1 MVETSARRKFLLVL
15 IKPSHYDDDG
25 YVIQWRK
32 AWIPSN
38 SLAALYGLALDLIE
52 RKALGA
58 EIEIELDAFDE
69 MNTVIPIGKLLRR
82 FRDAGNF
89 GLLCL
94 TGVQSNQFPRA
105 MDIARPFRDAGVQV
119 AVGGFHVSGCLSML
133 DELPPD
139 LKQAQ
144 EMGISFFAGEA
155 EERLEGFLRDA
166 IAGRLEP
173 VYNYLN
179 DLPGLEGQVVPY
191 LPERLLRG
199 YDGLISSFDAGRGC
213 PFQCSFC
220 TIINVQGR
228 KSRYRSAD
236 DIERIIR
243 ANAAQGVTKYFITD
257 DNFARNK
264 NWEALF
270 DRMIKL
276 REEDGIGI
284 HFLIQV
290 DTLCHKTPNFVKKA
304 ARAGCTHA
312 FIGLENI
319 DPENLLAAKKKQ
331 NKITEY
337 RRMFQDWREA
347 GVMTYAGYIIGF
359 PVDTPESLARNME
372 IIKRELPVDII
383 EFTILTPLPGSEDHK
398 NLYDRGVP
406 MDADMNRYDLEH
418 PTTDHPLMSRETL
431 QALYRRIWDLYYTDE
446 HVETLMRRA
455 MGYGIKPVR
464 VWQNVLEVYGIMRF
478 EVVHPQQGGFV
489 RRKVRTQ
496 RRPGYAI
503 ESPLIFYPKRVW
515 QALATYIPWGLY
527 AWKLHRLRKRI
538 QKDETART
546 YRDFSMTPVEDAEN
560 EVLEM
565 FEFNEAAR
573 AMVAKARAEAAA
585 REAHKTRTAAS
596 SAASS
601 APPSAA
607 E

>member
-1 MVETSARRKFLLVL
+1 MGNMSARRKFLLVL

-25 YVIQWRK
+25 YVIQWWK

-38 SLAALYGLALDLIE
+38 SLAALYGLTLDLIE
-52 RKALGA
+52 RKAFGD
-58 EIEIELDAFDE
+58 EIEIVLDAYDE
-69 MNTVIPIGKLLRR
+69 MNVLIPFRKLLRL
-82 FRDAGNF
+82 FRNNDNF
-89 GLLCL
+89 GLVCL

-105 MDIARPFRDAGVQV
+105 MEIARQFREAGVPV

-144 EMGISFFAGEA
+144 EMGVSFFAGEA
-155 EERLEGFLRDA
+155 EERLEDFLRDA
-166 IAGRLEP
+166 IAGRLKP
-173 VYNYLN
+173 IYNYLN
-179 DLPGLEGQVVPY
+179 DLPGLEGQVVPF
-191 LPERLLRG
+191 LPERLLRR
-199 YDGLISSFDAGRGC
+199 YDGVMSSFDAGRGC

-243 ANAAQGVTKYFITD
+243 ANAAQGTTKYFITD

-276 REEDGIGI
+276 REEEGIAI
-284 HFLIQV
+284 RFLIQV
-290 DTLCHKTPNFVKKA
+290 DALCHKIPRFVEKA
-304 ARAGCTHA
+304 ARAGCRQA

-331 NKITEY
+331 NRITEY
-337 RRMFQDWREA
+337 RRMFQDWRAA
-347 GVMTYAGYIIGF
+347 GITTYAGYIIGF
-359 PVDTPESLARNME
+359 PGDTPESLARHME
-372 IIKRELPVDII
+372 IIKRELPLDIL

-398 NLYDRGVP
+398 VLHERGVP

-431 QALYRRIWDLYYTDE
+431 QELYRRIWDLYYTDE

-455 MGYGIKPVR
+455 MGFGIKPVR
-464 VWQNVLEVYGIMRF
+464 VWQNVVEAYGMMRF
-478 EVVHPQQGGFV
+478 EVLHPQQGGFF
-489 RRKVRTQ
+489 RRKARTQ
-496 RRPGYAI
+496 RRPGYPI
-503 ESPLIFYPKRVW
+503 ESPVIFYPKRVW
-515 QALATYIPWGLY
+515 QTLATYIPWGLY
-527 AWKLHRLRKRI
+527 AWKLNRLRKRI

-546 YRDFSMTPVEDAEN
+546 YRDFATMPVEDAEH
-560 EVLEM
+560 EALEL
-565 FEFNEAAR
+565 FELNDAAR
-573 AMVAKARAEAAA
+573 VMVAKAQAEAAA
-585 REAHKTRTAAS
+585 REARQTRTAPA
-596 SAASS
+596 
-601 APPSAA
+601 SAA

>member
-1 MVETSARRKFLLVL
+1 
-15 IKPSHYDDDG
+15 
-25 YVIQWRK
+25 
-32 AWIPSN
+32 
-38 SLAALYGLALDLIE
+38 
-52 RKALGA
+52 
-58 EIEIELDAFDE
+58 
-69 MNTVIPIGKLLRR
+69 
-82 FRDAGNF
+82 
-89 GLLCL
+89 
-94 TGVQSNQFPRA
+94 
-105 MDIARPFRDAGVQV
+105 
-119 AVGGFHVSGCLSML
+119 
-133 DELPPD
+133 
-139 LKQAQ
+139 
-144 EMGISFFAGEA
+144 MGISFFAGEA
-155 EERLEGFLRDA
+155 EERLEDFLRDA
-166 IAGRLEP
+166 ITGRLEP

-179 DLPGLEGQVVPY
+179 DLPGLEGQVVPF

-199 YDGLISSFDAGRGC
+199 YDGIISSFDAERGC

-257 DNFARNK
+257 DNFARNR

-270 DRMIKL
+270 DRMIEL
-276 REEDGIGI
+276 REEEGIGI

-290 DTLCHKTPNFVKKA
+290 DTLCHKIPNFVEKA

-337 RRMFQDWREA
+337 RRMFQDWRAA

-359 PVDTPESLARNME
+359 PVDTPESLARHME
-372 IIKRELPVDII
+372 IIKKELPVDII

-398 NLYDRGVP
+398 NLHDQGVP

-431 QALYRRIWDLYYTDE
+431 QNFYRQIWDLYYTDE

-478 EVVHPQQGGFV
+478 EVLHPQQGGFF
-489 RRKVRTQ
+489 RRKARTQ
-496 RRPGYAI
+496 RRPGYPI
-503 ESPLIFYPKRVW
+503 EPPLVFYPKRVW
-515 QALATYIPWGLY
+515 QTLATYIPWGVY
-527 AWKLHRLRKRI
+527 AWKLHRMRKRI

-546 YRDFSMTPVEDAEN
+546 YRDFSMTPVEDAEH
-560 EVLEM
+560 EALEM
-565 FEFNEAAR
+565 FELNEAAK
-573 AMVAKARAEAAA
+573 AMVAKAQAEAAA
-585 REAHKTRTAAS
+585 REAHKMHKIRTAP
-596 SAASS
+596 AA
-601 APPSAA
+601 AA

>member
-1 MVETSARRKFLLVL
+1 MANNSAPRKFPLVL

-25 YVIQWRK
+25 YVIQWWK

-38 SLAALYGLALDLIE
+38 SLAALYGLALDLVE
-52 RKALGA
+52 RKTFGDD
-58 EIEIELDAFDE
+58 IEIVLEAFDE
-69 MNTVIPIGKLLRR
+69 MNTLIPFDKLLRQ
-82 FRDAGNF
+82 FRDNDNF
-89 GLLCL
+89 GLVCL

-105 MDIARPFRDAGVQV
+105 MDIARQFRAAGVQV

-139 LKQAQ
+139 LQEAQ
-144 EMGISFFAGEA
+144 DMGISFFAGEA
-155 EERLEGFLRDA
+155 EERLEDFLRDA
-166 IAGRLEP
+166 IAGQLQP
-173 VYNYLN
+173 IYNYLN
-179 DLPGLEGQVVPY
+179 DLPGLEGQVVPF

-199 YDGLISSFDAGRGC
+199 YDGVISSFDAGRGC

-236 DIERIIR
+236 DIERIVR
-243 ANAAQGVTKYFITD
+243 ANYAQGVTRYFITD

-270 DRMIKL
+270 DRMIEL
-276 REEDGIGI
+276 REKEGFGI

-290 DTLCHKTPNFVKKA
+290 DTLCHKIPGFVEKA
-304 ARAGCTHA
+304 ARAGCKHA

-319 DPENLLAAKKKQ
+319 DPENLALAKKKQ
-331 NKITEY
+331 NRITEY

-359 PVDTPESLARNME
+359 PVDTPETLARNME
-372 IIKRELPVDII
+372 IIKREMPVDII

-398 NLYDRGVP
+398 NLHDHGIA

-418 PTTDHPLMSRETL
+418 PTTDHPLMSREAL
-431 QALYRRIWDLYYTDE
+431 QELYRRIWDVYYTDE

-455 MGYGIKPVR
+455 VGYGIKPVR

-478 EVVHPQQGGFV
+478 EVVHPQQGGFF
-489 RRKVRTQ
+489 RHKARTQ
-496 RRPGYAI
+496 RRSGFPI
-503 ESPLIFYPKRVW
+503 ESPLVFYPKRLW
-515 QALATYIPWGLY
+515 QVLSTYIPWSLY
-527 AWKLHRLRKRI
+527 AWKLHRMRMRV
-538 QKDETART
+538 QKDETAKT
-546 YRDFSMTPVEDAEN
+546 YKDFSMMPVEDAEH
-560 EVLEM
+560 EALEM
-565 FEFNEAAR
+565 FELNDAAK
-573 AMVAKARAEAAA
+573 AMVAKAQSDAAA
-585 REAHKTRTAAS
+585 REARKARTAPA
-596 SAASS
+596 
-601 APPSAA
+601 SAA

>member
-1 MVETSARRKFLLVL
+1 MDASPARRRFLLVL

-25 YVIQWRK
+25 YVIQWWK

-38 SLAALYGLALDLIE
+38 SLACLYGLALDLSE
-52 RKALGA
+52 RKALGE
-58 EIEIELDAFDE
+58 EIEIELEAFDE
-69 MNTVIPIGKLLRR
+69 MNALIPFKKLIRR
-82 FRDAGNF
+82 FKDNGNF
-89 GLLCL
+89 GLVAL

-105 MDIARPFRDAGVQV
+105 MDIARQFRDAGIQV

-139 LKQAQ
+139 LQEAQ
-144 EMGISFFAGEA
+144 DMGVTFFAGES

-166 IAGRLEP
+166 VAGQMKP

-179 DLPGLEGQVVPY
+179 DLPGLEGQVTPF

-199 YDGLISSFDAGRGC
+199 YDGIISSFDAGRGC

-228 KSRYRSAD
+228 KSRFRSAD

-243 ANAAQGVTKYFITD
+243 TNYAQGVTRYFITD

-270 DRMIKL
+270 DRIIKL
-276 REEDGIGI
+276 REEEGMDI

-290 DTLCHKTPNFVKKA
+290 DTLCHKTPRFVEKA
-304 ARAGCTHA
+304 ARAGCRHA

-319 DPENLLAAKKKQ
+319 DPENLKAVKKTQ
-331 NKITEY
+331 NRITEY
-337 RRMFQDWREA
+337 RTMFQMWREA

-359 PVDTPESLARNME
+359 PVDTPESLIRNME
-372 IIKRELPVDII
+372 IIKRELPVDVI

-398 NLYDRGVP
+398 NLWERGVP
-406 MDADMNRYDLEH
+406 MDSDMNRYDLEH

-431 QALYRRIWDLYYTDE
+431 QELYRRIWDVYYTDE

-455 MGYGIKPVR
+455 MGYGNKPVR
-464 VWQNVLEVYGIMRF
+464 IWQNVLEVYGIMRF
-478 EVVHPQQGGFV
+478 EVVHPQQGGFF
-489 RRKVRTQ
+489 RRKVRTE

-515 QALATYIPWGLY
+515 QTLATYVPWGLY
-527 AWKLHRLRKRI
+527 AWKIHRLRKRI
-538 QKDETART
+538 QNDESARN
-546 YRDFSMTPVEDAEN
+546 YRDFSMMPVEDAEH
-560 EVLEM
+560 EELEM
-565 FEFNEAAR
+565 FELNEAAR
-573 AMVAKARAEAAA
+573 AAVAKAQNDAAA
-585 REAHKTRTAAS
+585 RKAQKKRKEPVPA
-596 SAASS
+596 
-601 APPSAA
+601 SAA